1 MAASKDD
8 NLRRSQRLVVT
19 PKGEIFDGTTW
30 TKALIQDIS
39 AGGLLLISS
48 KIFTRGQTLTVKLQ
62 ISGGSVIECTAEV
75 RHSSD
80 MGTGVQINSM
90 SDQHRRAYERY
101 LQEYFSQHL
110 GRLG

>member
-8 NLRRSQRLVVT
+8 DLRRSQRLVVT
-19 PKGEIFDGTTW
+19 PKGDVFDGTTW

-39 AGGLLLISS
+39 TRGMLLISS
-48 KIFTRGQTLTVKLQ
+48 KIFTPGQTLTIKLQ
-62 ISGGSVIECTAEV
+62 LSGGSVIECAAEV

-80 MGTGVQINSM
+80 MGTGVQINAM

>member
-62 ISGGSVIECTAEV
+62 ISGGSVVECTAEV
-75 RHSSD
+75 RHSGD

>member
-1 MAASKDD
+1 MAVSKDD
-8 NLRRSQRLVVT
+8 DLRRSQRLMVT
-19 PKGEIFDGTTW
+19 PKGEVFDGSTW

-39 AGGLLLISS
+39 TRGMLLVSS

-62 ISGGSVIECTAEV
+62 ISGGSVIECTVEV

-90 SDQHRRAYERY
+90 SDPHRRAYERY
-101 LQEYFSQHL
+101 LQEYYSQHL